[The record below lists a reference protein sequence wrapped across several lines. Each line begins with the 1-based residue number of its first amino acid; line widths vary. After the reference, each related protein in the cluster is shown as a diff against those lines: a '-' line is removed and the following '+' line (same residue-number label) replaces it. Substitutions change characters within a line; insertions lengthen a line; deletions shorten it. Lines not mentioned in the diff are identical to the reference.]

1 VTIPQPGATKSPSS
15 ITSKTVTIFP
25 YKSSFLPISQTID
38 WFQQTGIWDFTRS
51 LNNRIPEV
59 TMKSLLSAVVVAS
72 ALIVPAVSFAQQAN
86 NDPVTRAEVR
96 AELVA
101 AQKAGLL
108 YQNDTEY
115 PKTVP
120 QGDPVVAS
128 TQGSKDVGGVN
139 AGSSAAGASSSVQQ
153 RLFSTYRG
161 Q

>member
-1 VTIPQPGATKSPSS
+1 
-15 ITSKTVTIFP
+15 
-25 YKSSFLPISQTID
+25 
-38 WFQQTGIWDFTRS
+38 
-51 LNNRIPEV
+51 
-59 TMKSLLSAVVVAS
+59 MKSLLSAVVVAS
-72 ALIVPAVSFAQQAN
+72 ALIVPAMSFAQQAN
-86 NDPVTRAEVR
+86 NGPVTRAEVR

-108 YQNDTEY
+108 HQNDTEY

-120 QGDPVVAS
+120 HGDAVVAS

-139 AGSSAAGASSSVQQ
+139 AGSSAAGAPSSVQQ